1 MRRVRSDVSH
11 RIRRRPSI
19 FSTRWFRIAF
29 GVGVLLVVALLV
41 GPSVASWFGGDLP
54 RSLSSFVPWGGSTKT
69 VQSARTP
76 DPVTATRRPAAPAPS
91 TSSSGSARGAA
102 GTSGTA
108 VPPSIGPSSESPPT
122 TAPRV
127 GGTARSAPA
136 AVPPPATTAP
146 ASPARDPAPPRVA
159 AATPAPGALAAPPAV
174 YWVQVGAFLDHKNAD
189 RLVEKLKGEGLSAAT
204 TSFEQ
209 SRVLYRV
216 ILVGGDGGRVSEDA
230 IERAK
235 GLGHP
240 VEATPDGPAVTG
252 LVPLRKAVE
261 TSHSLRQQGV
271 PVRLKQ
277 EVSSSTFRVVR
288 VGSFTTA
295 AEADAAL
302 AQLSAKGVEGVV
314 VREQR

>member
-19 FSTRWFRIAF
+19 FAARWFRVAL

-41 GPSVASWFGGDLP
+41 GPSVAGWFGGDLP
-54 RSLSSFVPWGGSTKT
+54 RSLSSFVPWGGSSKT
-69 VQSARTP
+69 VQSRSP
-76 DPVTATRRPAAPAPS
+76 EPAAPRPS
-91 TSSSGSARGAA
+91 TPGPAASSTASPRGAA
-102 GTSGTA
+102 GTPAPPSSGSSGTPGA
-108 VPPSIGPSSESPPT
+108 
-122 TAPRV
+122 APGRAGV
-127 GGTARSAPA
+127 ARSAPPATQA
-136 AVPPPATTAP
+136 APSPPAA
-146 ASPARDPAPPRVA
+146 ASPAPPREPAPPRA
-159 AATPAPGALAAPPAV
+159 ADSTPAPGSLAAPPAV

-189 RLVEKLKGEGLSAAT
+189 RLMEKLKGDGLAAGT

-216 ILVGGDGGRVSEDA
+216 LLVGDGGRVSDDA
-230 IERAK
+230 VERVK

-240 VEATPDGPAVTG
+240 VEATSDGPAVAG

-277 EVSSSTFRVVR
+277 EVSSTTFRVVR
-288 VGSFTTA
+288 VGSFATA

-302 AQLSAKGVEGVV
+302 AQLNAKGVEGVV

>member
-19 FSTRWFRIAF
+19 FSTRWFRIAL
-29 GVGVLLVVALLV
+29 GVGVLLVIALLV

-54 RSLSSFVPWGGSTKT
+54 RSLSSFVPWGGSSKT
-69 VQSARTP
+69 AQSARPP
-76 DPVTATRRPAAPAPS
+76 DPVTAKPVMPSPPPSSTSAARPSVGASGTSAPTPGGPAAETPTATPPRM
-91 TSSSGSARGAA
+91 SGTRSATA
-102 GTSGTA
+102 GTPTA
-108 VPPSIGPSSESPPT
+108 
-122 TAPRV
+122 TAP
-127 GGTARSAPA
+127 T
-136 AVPPPATTAP
+136 P
-146 ASPARDPAPPRVA
+146 ASPAPASPAPPRVA
-159 AATPAPGALAAPPAV
+159 AVPPSPGALAAPPAV

-189 RLVEKLKGEGLSAAT
+189 RLVEKLKGEGLSAGT

-216 ILVGGDGGRVSEDA
+216 ILVGGEGGRVSDDV
-230 IERAK
+230 IERVK

-240 VEATPDGPAVTG
+240 VEATADGPAVTG

-261 TSHSLRQQGV
+261 TSHALRQQGV

-277 EVSSSTFRVVR
+277 EVSSATFRVVR
-288 VGSFTTA
+288 VGSFATA
-295 AEADAAL
+295 AEADAAV
-302 AQLSAKGVEGVV
+302 AQLSSKGVEGVV